1 MNRTRLRVQTAGV
14 LALVILVGWP
24 QFRSIRAI
32 TVWRE
37 SGPLT
42 PRPELIAND
51 PRIAA
56 GQAQGGLLRV
66 GYGSLRNLS
75 SDAVQGR
82 RGRRGRSFGFSP
94 AVAALGGRINAI
106 DCQARTSLN
115 RPVSFARVALRDIT
129 TGRIEARG
137 TADKDGRC
145 AFVDVASSSY
155 VIELV
160 GGDGSVLASST
171 RVGADDG
178 ELQHANVFVSS
189 DATVGGIFGDVR
201 PGASE
206 TVARAAETGA
216 QGIGQP
222 IATNSPQ
229 Q

>member
-1 MNRTRLRVQTAGV
+1 MQTAGV

-32 TVWRE
+32 TVWRDA
-37 SGPLT
+37 GPLA

-56 GQAQGGLLRV
+56 GQAQGGLVRV

-75 SDAVQGR
+75 PDAVQGR
-82 RGRRGRSFGFSP
+82 RARRGRTFGFSP
-94 AVAALGGRINAI
+94 AVAALGGRLNAI

-115 RPVSFARVALRDIT
+115 RPVSYARVSLRDIT

-145 AFVDVASSSY
+145 VFVDVSSSSY

-160 GGDGSVLASST
+160 GGDGTVLASSE
-171 RVGADDG
+171 RVGVNDG

-201 PGASE
+201 PGANDP
-206 TVARAAETGA
+206 VRRAAENGV
-216 QGIGQP
+216 QSIGQP